1 MRRGFHE
8 LGTRNS
14 ERGIPEA
21 KIRVTSSDNSE
32 FRVPSSEFKEIE
44 FSAGCQNEA
53 RSMGYLLAA
62 LGFVLIVLVLWDAL
76 ETIILP
82 RTVARRIGLSSF
94 FNKLLRKSYKLIGR
108 CMSTNNPKREQLL
121 GAFGPMSL
129 LFLIGVW
136 AWLMIFGFAFI
147 SAGLQLPL
155 AGSDSDSLPV
165 HIYASAVTFFTVGY
179 GDITAVTGLGRTV
192 SVFEAGMG
200 FGFLALVIGYI
211 PVLYGSF
218 SRREA
223 TILLLD
229 ARAGS
234 PPTAGELL
242 RRYDAHGIDAL
253 TDLLKELE
261 RWSANLL
268 ESYLSYPSLALYRS
282 QHEKMSWLGALTMIM
297 DACSLLQVGCEKDIP
312 EHNALMRQAELSYA
326 LARHVVVDL
335 AYILDIPPRVA
346 KEDRLP
352 PSEWTR
358 LITNLK
364 GKGLMVANAND
375 AYVKLLALRKE
386 YEPYI
391 NGVSDALFLPL
402 PPWLPMDGELDSWE
416 VTAWDEGRHF

>member
-1 MRRGFHE
+1 
-8 LGTRNS
+8 
-14 ERGIPEA
+14 
-21 KIRVTSSDNSE
+21 
-32 FRVPSSEFKEIE
+32 
-44 FSAGCQNEA
+44 
-53 RSMGYLLAA
+53 MGYLLAA
-62 LGFVLIVLVLWDAL
+62 LGVGLIVAVLWDAL

-82 RTVARRIGLSSF
+82 RTVARRLGLSSLLNTF
-94 FNKLLRKSYKLIGR
+94 LRKTYKLIGR
-108 CMSTNNPKREQLL
+108 CMAQSNSRREQLL
-121 GAFGPMSL
+121 GAFGPLSL
-129 LFLIGVW
+129 LILIAIW

-147 SAGLQLPL
+147 SSGLQVPL
-155 AGSDSDSLPV
+155 AGGGTNSLPV
-165 HIYASAVTFFTVGY
+165 HIYASAVTFFTLGY
-179 GDITAVTGLGRTV
+179 GDVTTVTASGRTLAV
-192 SVFEAGMG
+192 IEAGMG

-242 RRYDAHGIDAL
+242 KRYDLHGVGAL

-297 DACSLLQVGCEKDIP
+297 DACSLLRVGCEKDKP
-312 EHNALMRQAELSYA
+312 ENNALMRQAELSYA

-335 AYILDIPPRVA
+335 AYILDIPPHTA

-358 LITNLK
+358 LIANLK
-364 GKGLMVANAND
+364 GQGLMVCDPSD
-375 AYVKLLALRKE
+375 AYVELMKLRKD
-386 YEPYI
+386 YEPYL
-391 NGVSDALFLPL
+391 NGVSDSLFLPL

-416 VTAWDEGRHF
+416 VTAWDEERHF